1 MIKKIYQTFKELY
14 QKYKE
19 IINYLIFG
27 FLTTVISLGTYYLLT
42 WAIFDPNNPIELQ
55 ITNVISWI
63 TAVNFAYFTNR
74 KYVFNSKNK
83 KILSEMIKF
92 YLARIVSLLVDMLLM
107 YILVSRLKYNDKIM
121 KVIVQI
127 VVIVLNYVFSKVI
140 IFKKSEGEVK

>member
-1 MIKKIYQTFKELY
+1 MIKRIY

-42 WAIFDPNNPIELQ
+42 MTILNPNNPIELQ

-63 TAVNFAYFTNR
+63 VAVNFAYFTNR

-83 KILSEMIKF
+83 KIFSEMIKF
-92 YLARIVSLLVDMLLM
+92 YLARIASLLIDMLLM
-107 YILVSRLKYNDKIM
+107 YILVSKLKYNDKIM
-121 KVIVQI
+121 KIIVQI
-127 VVIVLNYVFSKVI
+127 VVIVMNYIFSKVI
-140 IFKKSEGEVK
+140 IFKKIEGEAK

>member
-1 MIKKIYQTFKELY
+1 MIKKIY

-42 WAIFDPNNPIELQ
+42 MTILNPNNPIELQ

-63 TAVNFAYFTNR
+63 VAVNFAYFTNR

-83 KILSEMIKF
+83 KII
-92 YLARIVSLLVDMLLM
+92 
-107 YILVSRLKYNDKIM
+107 
-121 KVIVQI
+121 QI
-127 VVIVLNYVFSKVI
+127 YTFL
-140 IFKKSEGEVK
+140 

>member
-1 MIKKIYQTFKELY
+1 MIKKLY

-27 FLTTVISLGTYYLLT
+27 FLTTVVSLGTYYLLT
-42 WAIFDPNNPIELQ
+42 MTLLDPNNPIELQ
-55 ITNVISWI
+55 ITNVLSWI
-63 TAVNFAYFTNR
+63 VAVNFAYFTNR

-83 KILSEMIKF
+83 NILSEMIKF
-92 YLARIVSLLVDMLLM
+92 YLARIASLLIDMLLM

-127 VVIVLNYVFSKVI
+127 VVVVMNYIFSKVI
-140 IFKKSEGEVK
+140 IFKKSEGVVKWKKYQ

>member
-1 MIKKIYQTFKELY
+1 MIKKLY

-27 FLTTVISLGTYYLLT
+27 FLTTVVSLGTYYLLT
-42 WAIFDPNNPIELQ
+42 MTLLDPNNPIELQ
-55 ITNVISWI
+55 ITNVLSWI
-63 TAVNFAYFTNR
+63 VAVNFAYFTNR

-83 KILSEMIKF
+83 NILSEMIKF
-92 YLARIVSLLVDMLLM
+92 YLARIASLLIDMLLM

-127 VVIVLNYVFSKVI
+127 VVVVMNYIFSKVI
-140 IFKKSEGEVK
+140 IFKKSEGVVK

>member
-1 MIKKIYQTFKELY
+1 MIKKIY

-42 WAIFDPNNPIELQ
+42 MTILNPNNPIELQ

-63 TAVNFAYFTNR
+63 VAVNFAYFTNR

-83 KILSEMIKF
+83 KIFSEMIKF
-92 YLARIVSLLVDMLLM
+92 YLARIASLLIDMLLM
-107 YILVSRLKYNDKIM
+107 YILVSKLKYNDKIM
-121 KVIVQI
+121 KIIVQI
-127 VVIVLNYVFSKVI
+127 IVIVMNYIFSKVI